1 MAHTVIT
8 IGRQFGSGGRIVA
21 QRVAEALH
29 VPFYDKAVI
38 DLAAKETGLSE
49 AFIRQAEQK
58 KTSSFLY
65 NLYMSAHNLPVT
77 DQVFIAESEVIRRV
91 AGEGPCVIVGRCA
104 DYVLQR
110 QEGVL
115 NIFLHAPL
123 DERIFRTRETY
134 QVDASD
140 LRSYVLKQDK
150 GRAAYYEHFTNR
162 VWGQAEH
169 FHLAVNSTIGL
180 DAVADLILLLAEKQG
195 LRP

>member
-21 QRVAEALH
+21 QRVADSLH
-29 VPFYDKAVI
+29 IPFYDKAVI

-123 DERIFRTRETY
+123 DERIVRTRETY